1 MNKLIISAALTGA
14 GTSKEAAPTVPYHA
28 DERERRI
35 PLIRR
40 NGARTNVLF
49 A

>member
-28 DERERRI
+28 DEIAEQ
-35 PLIRR
+35 LD
-40 NGARTNVLF
+40 AE
-49 A
+49 